1 MPMLVPTLMVAALA
15 VGQQQ
20 PLQRYADGQEVKICG
35 QVLTTRANP
44 STCETTL
51 RVSSAG
57 EEFDVL
63 IPASLQKRLTPE
75 PARLRGAEACFTG
88 RVSLASGNVRV
99 TAATSEITALP
110 PGPAFGEGAVVPCG
124 GVVTM
129 PQVLK
134 ERKPVYPQTV
144 MRSGVQ
150 GTVEVEAV
158 VDIDGAVADARVV
171 RPLHPEL
178 DEQAIAAVRDW
189 KFVPGVMNGKPV
201 PVLITIEMTFTVR
214 K

>member
-1 MPMLVPTLMVAALA
+1 MLVPALILAALA
-15 VGQQQ
+15 AGPQQP

-44 STCETTL
+44 STCETIL
-51 RVSSAG
+51 RVQSAG
-57 EEFDVL
+57 EEFEIF
-63 IPASLQKRLTPE
+63 IPASLQKQMAPE

-88 RVSLASGNVRV
+88 KVSLASGNVRL
-99 TAATSEITALP
+99 TAATSEVTALP

-158 VDIDGAVADARVV
+158 VDIDGAVAAARVV

-201 PVLITIEMTFTVR
+201 PVLITIEMTFAVR
-214 K
+214 R